1 MIIKILK
8 RIGMAAITI
17 FLTAGTFCCMI
28 CGAEWQDPNVRLYII
43 FCGVFCVL
51 LAGSVWGCLFYIVR
65 LHRIVKKQEE
75 QIDILL
81 KKTDELDK

>member
-1 MIIKILK
+1 MVTAFIMA
-8 RIGMAAITI
+8 GM
-17 FLTAGTFCCMI
+17 FCCMLTGGKGQEADLK
-28 CGAEWQDPNVRLYII
+28 CYII
-43 FCGVFCVL
+43 FCGIFCMM
-51 LAGSVWGCLFYIVR
+51 LAGSLWICLFYIVR